1 MAKKKYNANTRIG
14 PTAPPPV
21 LGNTNSDI
29 VQCLTSYKKEA
40 EDNRKG
46 GMNPRDDKWSENSDL
61 YWNRY
66 DFSEKADW
74 QAKETMAEVPAFV
87 DRFAAA
93 MKEALVA
100 TSTSFYTVV
109 DPYDQE
115 GDMSGAIKRM
125 MDAWLS
131 TCGRNQLGTPLDFPA
146 VFEEQMK
153 LGAIMA
159 CSSVVLWKND
169 VPGGRVAIEAVDPR
183 DVYLDHTYRNLYRV
197 RTTEL
202 ELHEVLKMGN
212 IKSGKG
218 EPLYNLADI
227 AMLGQ
232 TALDRQRENEELTGH
247 GAQVSSK
254 RNLVTLDEYIAT
266 VADPFGNVICD
277 NQLMVVANG
286 EFLIR
291 GPEDNPFWH
300 GRDWLV
306 YAPLV
311 SAPLSVYGRSY
322 MEDFGSLAKVFNEL
336 TNLLLDAAYT
346 SALKAFVLVPGM
358 LLDPRQATTGIGPNK
373 QYLLEEGFRA
383 EDFAKELELG
393 TIDAGAITMWQQ
405 IKASLAEAARI
416 NEIGLGQFAPNS
428 RTSATEIGAT
438 MQSSSALVRS
448 VAQTVE
454 SRYLNPTLDLGWKT
468 GLQHAKAGD
477 KHLEAAAGAEM
488 YGALLANRRE
498 LIKRP
503 LTFQARG
510 ISAMIQKSQLLQSLL
525 QLMQIIGSNE
535 ALMAA
540 FMQQVDINRLMT
552 LLFDLSNVDITKLQT
567 TQREQTI
574 QNLIAPVMS
583 RASGAPEA
591 SGQAQAEMGN
601 VAQTLGIGKRA

>member
-14 PTAPPPV
+14 PAAPPPV

-29 VQCLTSYKKEA
+29 VQCLSSYKKEA

-535 ALMAA
+535 ALMAVHA
-540 FMQQVDINRLMT
+540 
-552 LLFDLSNVDITKLQT
+552 
-567 TQREQTI
+567 
-574 QNLIAPVMS
+574 
-583 RASGAPEA
+583 AS
-591 SGQAQAEMGN
+591 
-601 VAQTLGIGKRA
+601 

>member
-1 MAKKKYNANTRIG
+1 MPRKRKKYPI
-14 PTAPPPV
+14 PPAV
-21 LGNTNSDI
+21 LGNTNEDI
-29 VQCLTSYKKEA
+29 VKVLESYKQEA
-40 EDNRKG
+40 KYNREG
-46 GMNPRDDKWSENSDL
+46 GLNPRDQKWSENMDL

-66 DFSEKADW
+66 DFADKADW
-74 QAKETMAEVPAFV
+74 QAKETMAEVPSFV

-100 TSTSFYTVV
+100 TSTSFYDVV
-109 DPYDQE
+109 DPYDT
-115 GDMSGAIKRM
+115 DKDLTGAIKRM
-125 MDAWLS
+125 NDAWLS

-153 LGAIMA
+153 LGALAA

-183 DVYLDHTYRNLYRV
+183 DVLLDHTYRNLYRI

-202 ELHEVLKMGN
+202 ELHDVLKLGN

-218 EPLYNLADI
+218 DPLYNLPDLAQLGLR
-227 AMLGQ
+227 AMEK
-232 TALDRQRENEELTGH
+232 QRESEELTGH

-266 VADPFGNVICD
+266 VADPVGNIICE
-277 NQLMVVANG
+277 NELMVVANG

-291 GPEDNPFWH
+291 GPEKNPFWH

-306 YAPLV
+306 FSPLV
-311 SAPLSVYGRSY
+311 TAPLSVYGRSY

-358 LLDPRQATTGIGPNK
+358 LKDPRQASQGIAPNMTF
-373 QYLLEEGFRA
+373 LLEEGFRA

-448 VAQTVE
+448 VAQTAE

-477 KHLEAAAGAEM
+477 KHLEAAAGPEM
-488 YGALLANRRE
+488 YAALLANRRE
-498 LIKRP
+498 LISRP
-503 LTFQARG
+503 MTFQARG

-540 FMQQVDINRLMT
+540 FMQQVDINRLMA
-552 LLFDLSNVDITKLQT
+552 LLFDLSNIDITKLQT
-567 TQREQTI
+567 TQRERTI
-574 QNLIAPVMS
+574 QSLIAPVME
-583 RASGAPEA
+583 RAAGAPAA

-601 VAQTLGIGKRA
+601 VAQTLGVGRRA